1 MMLDVTLNIWRQSR
15 PTQPGQLVT
24 YPMRGVA
31 SGWSLVELLDELNER
46 LMRAGE
52 EPVAFD
58 SDCREGI
65 CGSCGVLVNGRP
77 HGQMGMTTC
86 QVYLRQFQNGQTLVL
101 EPLPGF
107 PVVRDLVVDRSALDR
122 IMAQGGYISVN
133 VGSAPEANTIPV
145 APETAERALQ
155 AAACIGCGACVA
167 ACPNGSAALFVG
179 AKVTHLSL
187 LPQGQPEA
195 GRRVQ
200 AMVAQMDAEG
210 LGHCSHHGECAAVC
224 PQNIPLTVIARLRR
238 QYWQSW
244 W

>member
-1 MMLDVTLNIWRQSR
+1 MLNFTLKIWRQPQSA
-15 PTQPGQLVT
+15 QPGQFIT
-24 YPMRGVA
+24 YPMNGV
-31 SGWSLVELLDELNER
+31 SPGWSLLEMLDELNEK
-46 LMRAGE
+46 LMRAGA

-65 CGSCGVLVNGRP
+65 CGSCGLLVNGIP
-77 HGQMGMTTC
+77 HGQAGVTTC
-86 QVYLRQFQNGQTLVL
+86 QVYLRRFQNGQTLTL

-107 PVVRDLVVDRSALDR
+107 PVVRDLMVDRSAFDR
-122 IMAQGGYISVN
+122 IMAQGGYISIN
-133 VGSAPEANTIPV
+133 VGSAPEANTIPI
-145 APETAERALQ
+145 PPKTATQ
-155 AAACIGCGACVA
+155 AFDAATCIGCGACVA

-179 AKVTHLSL
+179 AKITHLSL

-195 GRRVQ
+195 GQRVR
-200 AMVAQMDAEG
+200 AMTAQMDAEG
-210 LGHCSHHGECAAVC
+210 LGHCSNHGECAAVC

>member
-1 MMLDVTLNIWRQSR
+1 MLNFTLKIWRQPQAER
-15 PTQPGQLVT
+15 PGQFVT
-24 YPMRGVA
+24 YPMAGV
-31 SGWSLVELLDELNER
+31 SPGWSLLELLDELNEK
-46 LMRAGE
+46 LMQAGA

-65 CGSCGVLVNGRP
+65 CGSCGLLVNGIP
-77 HGQMGMTTC
+77 HGQAGVTTC
-86 QVYLRQFQNGQTLVL
+86 QVYLRRFQNGQTLTL

-107 PVVRDLVVDRSALDR
+107 PLVRDLVVDRSALDR
-122 IMAQGGYISVN
+122 IMAQGGYISTN
-133 VGSAPEANTIPV
+133 VGSAPEANTIAIP
-145 APETAERALQ
+145 PKTATQ
-155 AAACIGCGACVA
+155 AFDAATCIGCGACVA

-179 AKVTHLSL
+179 AKITHLSL

-195 GRRVQ
+195 GQRVR
-200 AMVAQMDAEG
+200 AMTAQMDAEG
-210 LGHCSHHGECAAVC
+210 LGHCSNHGECAAVC